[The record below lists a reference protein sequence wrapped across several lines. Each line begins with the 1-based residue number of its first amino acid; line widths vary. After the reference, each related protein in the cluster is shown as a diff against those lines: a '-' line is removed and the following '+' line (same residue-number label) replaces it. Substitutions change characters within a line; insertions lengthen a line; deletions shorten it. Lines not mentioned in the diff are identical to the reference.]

1 MGDNPPAQKPI
12 KVLMVCALGMS
23 SSLLEA
29 RTKEAAAKAGVP
41 FEMKAVAVQEIGRWD
56 PTLQWY
62 DIVLVAPQVFYKRR
76 AIEETAKP
84 HGILVENIDSVT
96 FGMVDGEKLFQ
107 QIMRAIEARDKA
119 RGAG

>member
-1 MGDNPPAQKPI
+1 MGDTPPAQKPI

-62 DIVLVAPQVFYKRR
+62 DIVLIAPQVFYKRK

-107 QIMRAIEARDKA
+107 QIMRAIEARDRA
-119 RGAG
+119 HGEG

>member
-1 MGDNPPAQKPI
+1 MGDNPPPQKPI

-62 DIVLVAPQVFYKRR
+62 DIVLVAPQVFYKRK

-107 QIMRAIEARDKA
+107 QIMRAIEARDQA
-119 RGAG
+119 RGEG